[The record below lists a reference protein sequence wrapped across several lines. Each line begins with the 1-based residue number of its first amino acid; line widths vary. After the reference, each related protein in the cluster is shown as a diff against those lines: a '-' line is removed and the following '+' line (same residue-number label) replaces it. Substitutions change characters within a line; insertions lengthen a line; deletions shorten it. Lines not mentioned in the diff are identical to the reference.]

1 MRRKQTRG
9 KELMLTTNDQK
20 TVRLKFSK
28 QGPLI
33 YISHL
38 DLNRAFYRAFNRADL
53 PMVYSEGFSPRPR
66 YNFALPLSVGT
77 SSVCEF
83 VDIKLRGE
91 ISPEEV
97 RQRMSASLPSDI
109 AILDAYVPESKFSEI
124 THAEYSISIIS
135 HQISPDSR
143 GLFSEL
149 LSSAEII
156 IQKKTKSG
164 EKDTDISPFIKRCDF
179 TCRDGG
185 CEIICLLCADSSN
198 YLNPE
203 YIVRYLDK
211 GASLDLENDPDS
223 LVEICRKKVMI
234 GDSEFR

>member
-1 MRRKQTRG
+1 
-9 KELMLTTNDQK
+9 MLTTNDQK

-38 DLNRAFYRAFNRADL
+38 DLNRAFYRAFNRAGL

-77 SSVCEF
+77 SSVCEY

-91 ISPEEV
+91 ISPEEAG
-97 RQRMSASLPSDI
+97 RRMSAALPADI
-109 AILDAYVPESKFSEI
+109 AILDAYIPESKFSEI
-124 THAEYSISIIS
+124 THAEYSINIS
-135 HQISPDSR
+135 SRQISPDSR
-143 GLFSEL
+143 DLLSAL
-149 LSSAEII
+149 LSSSCIVV
-156 IQKKTKSG
+156 QKRTKSG
-164 EKDTDISPFIKRCDF
+164 EKDTDISPFIKSCSF
-179 TCRDGG
+179 TCLDGV
-185 CEIICLLCADSSN
+185 CEIVCLLCADSSN

-211 GASLDLENDPDS
+211 EASLDLEKDPNS
-223 LVEICRKKVMI
+223 LVEICRNRVMC
-234 GDSEFR
+234 GDSEFK